1 MDFNNLIEVSN
12 SEILRVSAQNQSDVE
27 LSVVIPTFNESSGI
41 SQLLLSLR
49 ETLIELQI
57 AFEIILVDDD
67 SPDKTWE
74 IAAGLSEEIPEL
86 TVVRR
91 LGQKG
96 LATAVICGWHH
107 SNGRLLGV
115 MDGDGQHPSETIK
128 DLFKT
133 FNRGDYGVVIASRY
147 TPDGVIKKWSLS
159 RRLLSKGAQT

>member
-12 SEILRVSAQNQSDVE
+12 SEILRVSPENQSDVE

-74 IAAGLSEEIPEL
+74 VAAGLSEEMPEL

-96 LATAVICGWHH
+96 LATC
-107 SNGRLLGV
+107 L
-115 MDGDGQHPSETIK
+115 
-128 DLFKT
+128 
-133 FNRGDYGVVIASRY
+133 
-147 TPDGVIKKWSLS
+147 
-159 RRLLSKGAQT
+159 